1 MKQRILILV
10 LLLLTAGGAPAKAQW
25 MLSFDGYAVDVLSG
39 QLSYLDYVDDAVLN
53 LTRLRLRPTLR
64 LWEGASVALEH
75 ETDVLLSSRD
85 LRSPFTPSATGNR
98 QAVTARWRVA
108 DGAHAVIDHYV
119 DRLYFRQN
127 LSWGSII
134 VGRQRIQW
142 GSGRIWNPTDLFSP
156 INPASYDKIEKD
168 GADAV
173 SLKLHLGQFTDL
185 QLVYNLRPS
194 LDSSNY
200 GARFRTNYGEYDL
213 SVMGGYF
220 DRRPVIGADIAG
232 NLFDAGVR
240 AEVTWTGDSE
250 KGSDAYLRYIVGAD
264 YQFSPVLYLLFE

>member
-1 MKQRILILV
+1 M
-10 LLLLTAGGAPAKAQW
+10 
-25 MLSFDGYAVDVLSG
+25 
-39 QLSYLDYVDDAVLN
+39 
-53 LTRLRLRPTLR
+53 
-64 LWEGASVALEH
+64 
-75 ETDVLLSSRD
+75 
-85 LRSPFTPSATGNR
+85 
-98 QAVTARWRVA
+98 
-108 DGAHAVIDHYV
+108 
-119 DRLYFRQN
+119 
-127 LSWGSII
+127 I

-250 KGSDAYLRYIVGAD
+250 KGSDAYIRYIVGAD
-264 YQFSPVLYLLFE
+264 YQFSPVLYLLFEYLFNGRGVNNPAQYDLAALFRGEILNVNRKYLYLGAVWQLHPLIMGNAGFNANVNDGSVWLLLNASWSTSENTSLIGGIFIPVGERGDEFHYYPASLYIRGDLFF